1 MGILS
6 ILWSEIM
13 IVNAS
18 WIEDRTELIC
28 PICKMKFKD
37 EILYM
42 TNDDR
47 FKLQYCPHCGAK
59 LRFKDE

>member
-1 MGILS
+1 
-6 ILWSEIM
+6 M

>member
-1 MGILS
+1 
-6 ILWSEIM
+6 M
-13 IVNAS
+13 IIDREFYDAY
-18 WIEDRTELIC
+18 WIEDHTELVC
-28 PICKMKFKD
+28 PICKMRFKD

-59 LRFKDE
+59 LRFKE

>member
-1 MGILS
+1 
-6 ILWSEIM
+6 M
-13 IVNAS
+13 IIDGDFYNGY
-18 WIEDRTELIC
+18 WIEDCTELVC
-28 PICKMKFKD
+28 PICTMRFKD

-47 FKLQYCPHCGAK
+47 FRLQYCPHCGAK